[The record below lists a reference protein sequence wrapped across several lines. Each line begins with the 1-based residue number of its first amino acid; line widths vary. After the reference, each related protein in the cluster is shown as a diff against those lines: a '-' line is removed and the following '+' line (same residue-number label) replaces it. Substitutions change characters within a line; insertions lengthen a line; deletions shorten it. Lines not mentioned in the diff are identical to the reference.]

1 MRGLIGKW
9 RKLQGEPWVREAL
22 VSAEGKAEPVSWI
35 EPTIAAAASVE
46 DKARAVSRAT
56 AERYRRMAIP
66 GLPVAAWQ
74 PEVIAV

>member
-1 MRGLIGKW
+1 M
-9 RKLQGEPWVREAL
+9 
-22 VSAEGKAEPVSWI
+22 SWI